1 MTDHDKRT
9 SLQCSIINNALK
21 KNFSTSH
28 RVYHIKFL
36 FLNLLTPHSR
46 SDCGNIVNDISGALK
61 RPNLLCKYNCKG
73 FYSHIPKDSITQN
86 TSEVDLFNLVCH
98 YCKWYFMNC
107 EDSFLAN
114 FFGAERQLD
123 SNPHHRICIWVL
135 YLYDKDFRINYHYS
149 LLWYIL

>member
-1 MTDHDKRT
+1 MKCSEY
-9 SLQCSIINNALK
+9 SLWFFRRLGQKGLTTTNAWTYNAVLLIMLL

-28 RVYHIKFL
+28 RVYHKKLL

-61 RPNLLCKYNCKG
+61 RPNLLCKNNCKC
-73 FYSHIPKDSITQN
+73 FYSHIPKDSITQK

-107 EDSFLAN
+107 EDSFLAI
-114 FFGAERQLD
+114 FL
-123 SNPHHRICIWVL
+123 VL
-135 YLYDKDFRINYHYS
+135 RGN
-149 LLWYIL
+149 